1 MYYCMVLV
9 YSPIAFWCR
18 FCWVLCTSTHIL
30 DTFTRTGNCDEG
42 CCPEQE
48 WIVWVYLFGELVLE
62 FVEMVVNY
70 LILFISSSG
79 TLQARNEENVNRCTA
94 GNMVDTPGVNDS
106 RPKRLRALL
115 KARVALCFPEV
126 CSSVVGLVVAF
137 HPQLANQPACASSHI
152 SRLLAAYSII
162 TMMVSVLEI
171 VMYLM
176 MMDPAGCCSLGRISY
191 VSDPDLVP
199 NTAENSGRLA
209 EQRASI
215 MSVSLEGGFHRMVG
229 RRRSRMVHTDA
240 ERALYNSHTSQ
251 LWHSRIRSL
260 ACACGGLHGRGS
272 NTRNI
277 RTSVRDA
284 AKLFAVFFE
293 NTSYTISDVAS
304 AIMLV
309 SNEQRELWRRGH
321 LLQRNVRKVN
331 SWSMHVHTTV
341 KNRNALCD
349 VAVLSVIHGSSF

>member
-1 MYYCMVLV
+1 MYYCMLFV

-18 FCWVLCTSTHIL
+18 FCWVLCTSTHTL
-30 DTFTRTGNCDEG
+30 GTLARTVNCDEG

-48 WIVWVYLFGELVLE
+48 WIVWVYLLGELVLE
-62 FVEMVVNY
+62 FVEMVVNF
-70 LILFISSSG
+70 LILFVSSSG

-94 GNMVDTPGVNDS
+94 GNMVDIPGVNES
-106 RPKRLRALL
+106 RPKRLRVLL

-126 CSSVVGLVVAF
+126 CSSVVGLAVAF
-137 HPQLANQPACASSHI
+137 HPQLANQPACASSHV
-152 SRLLAAYSII
+152 SGLLAAYSIA
-162 TMMVSVLEI
+162 TMTVNALEI
-171 VMYLM
+171 VAYLI
-176 MMDPAGCCSLGRISY
+176 MMDPAGCCSLGHISY
-191 VSDPDLVP
+191 VTDPDLVP

-215 MSVSLEGGFHRMVG
+215 LSVSLEGGFHRMIG
-229 RRRSRMVHTDA
+229 RRRSRTVNIDGEH
-240 ERALYNSHTSQ
+240 ALYNSHTSQ

-260 ACACGGLHGRGS
+260 ACACGGLRGHGS

-277 RTSVRDA
+277 HTSVGDA

-293 NTSYTISDVAS
+293 NTNYTVSDVAS

-321 LLQRNVRKVN
+321 LLQRNVRKV
-331 SWSMHVHTTV
+331 
-341 KNRNALCD
+341 KK
-349 VAVLSVIHGSSF
+349 